1 MVGNACK
8 MGAAFLF
15 LAATILCKG
24 SLSILHALRRALA
37 VSAGLMLWVWS
48 TRRFAGRLHG
58 R

>member
-1 MVGNACK
+1 MEMRASGGRLSFFGGNNF
-8 MGAAFLF
+8 MQG
-15 LAATILCKG
+15 
-24 SLSILHALRRALA
+24 LSIFHALRRALA